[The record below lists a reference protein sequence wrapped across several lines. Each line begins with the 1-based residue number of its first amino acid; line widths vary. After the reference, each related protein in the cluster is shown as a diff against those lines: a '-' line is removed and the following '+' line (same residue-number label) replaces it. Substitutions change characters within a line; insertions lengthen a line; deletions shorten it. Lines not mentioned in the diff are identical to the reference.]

1 MPKFKQIIFSI
12 ILVLLVIFSWQIA
25 ENIINANRLAN
36 NETGLEAFIP
46 SPSTIIHTF
55 IQSGNLIVNQ
65 SAYTFSKAMIGFSV
79 GVLFAIFMAF
89 IFLLIPL
96 LRNITLPILF
106 GVNSFPIVGLAPAV
120 VLAFGQGS
128 YFSIIFISALICYFP
143 TLITLDTAL
152 NNVDK
157 DVLDLMHV
165 MNASRW
171 QVMRYVRL
179 PQALPYLFLAMR
191 LAIPGSIIGATMG
204 EWLGARNG
212 LGQLITIALYQLK
225 PGLLYASLFLIVVVS
240 ILGILII
247 EFLER
252 YFVEWKYLS

>member
-1 MPKFKQIIFSI
+1 MTKLKQIIFSM

-25 ENIINANRLAN
+25 ENVINANRLAN

-46 SPSTIIHTF
+46 SPVTIVHTF
-55 IQSGNLIVNQ
+55 IQSGNLIINQ
-65 SAYTFSKAMIGFSV
+65 STYTFSKAMIGFGI
-79 GVLFAIFMAF
+79 GVLFAILVAF
-89 IFLLIPL
+89 LFLLVPW

-106 GVNSFPIVGLAPAV
+106 GVNSFPIIGLAPAI

-128 YFSIIFISALICYFP
+128 YFSIVFISALICYFP
-143 TLITLDTAL
+143 TLITLDTAF

-191 LAIPGSIIGATMG
+191 LAIPGSIIGAMMG

-212 LGQLITIALYQLK
+212 LGQLITVALYQLK
-225 PGLLYASLFLIVVVS
+225 PGLLYASLFLIVAIS
-240 ILGILII
+240 ILGIFVI
-247 EFLER
+247 ELLER
-252 YFVEWKYLS
+252 YFIKWKYLN

>member
-1 MPKFKQIIFSI
+1 MTKIEQFTFSI
-12 ILVLLVIFSWQIA
+12 ILVLLFIFSWQIA
-25 ENIINANRLAN
+25 ENIINANRLADG
-36 NETGLEAFIP
+36 ETGLEAFIP
-46 SPSTIIHTF
+46 SPITIGHTF
-55 IQSGNLIVNQ
+55 IESGNLILNQ
-65 SAYTFSKAMIGFSV
+65 SSYTFSKAVIGFGI
-79 GVLFAIFMAF
+79 GVLCAIIISFL
-89 IFLLIPL
+89 FLLLPW

-106 GVNSFPIVGLAPAV
+106 GINSFPIVGLAPAI

-128 YFSIIFISALICYFP
+128 FFSIIFISALICYFP
-143 TLITLDTAL
+143 TLITLDTAF
-152 NNVDK
+152 NNIDK

-225 PGLLYASLFLIVVVS
+225 PGLLYASLFLIVIVS
-240 ILGILII
+240 ILGIILI
-247 EFLER
+247 ELLER
-252 YFVEWKYLS
+252 YFVKWKYLN

>member
-1 MPKFKQIIFSI
+1 MSKLKQITLSLILVFSI
-12 ILVLLVIFSWQIA
+12 ILFWQIA
-25 ENIINANRLAN
+25 ENVVNANRLAN

-46 SPSTIIHTF
+46 SPITIVHTF
-55 IQSGNLIVNQ
+55 AENGNLIVTQ
-65 SAYTFSKAMIGFSV
+65 SLYTFSKAIMGFGI
-79 GVLFAIFMAF
+79 GVLFAILMAF
-89 IFLLIPL
+89 LFLLVPL
-96 LRNITLPILF
+96 LRKITLPILF
-106 GVNSFPIVGLAPAV
+106 GINSFPIVGLAPAI

-128 YFSIIFISALICYFP
+128 PFSIIFISALICYFP
-143 TLITLDTAL
+143 TLITLDIAF

-157 DVLDLMHV
+157 DILDLMHV

-171 QVMRYVRL
+171 QIVRYVRL

-212 LGQLITIALYQLK
+212 LGQLITVSLYQLK
-225 PGLLYASLFLIVVVS
+225 PGLLYASLFLIVAVS

-252 YFVEWKYLS
+252 YFVKWKYLN

>member
-1 MPKFKQIIFSI
+1 MTKLKQLISSI
-12 ILVLLVIFSWQIA
+12 ILVLFIIFSWQIA

-46 SPSTIIHTF
+46 SPATIVHTF
-55 IQSGNLIVNQ
+55 VESGSLIINQ
-65 SAYTFSKAMIGFSV
+65 SVYTFSKAIIGFGI
-79 GVLFAIFMAF
+79 GVLFAILVAF
-89 IFLLIPL
+89 IFLLAPW

-106 GVNSFPIVGLAPAV
+106 GINSFPIVGLAPAI

-128 YFSIIFISALICYFP
+128 FFSIIFISALICYFP
-143 TLITLDTAL
+143 TLITLDTAF

-165 MNASRW
+165 MNASKW
-171 QVMRYVRL
+171 QVTRYVRL
-179 PQALPYLFLAMR
+179 PQALPYLFLAMK

-212 LGQLITIALYQLK
+212 LGQLITVALYQLK
-225 PGLLYASLFLIVVVS
+225 PGLLYASLFLIVAVS

-252 YFVEWKYLS
+252 YFVKWKYLK